1 MNVIFYQ
8 NILSMHQ
15 SAYIRALANRVERVV
30 LVVDKEMIE
39 EREKQKWNIPDFGK
53 TEIIITPGSAQIDT
67 LANIPNAIHIFSGLD
82 NPNIDKIA
90 KKVKPK
96 DDLKIGVFTESFR
109 YNEVIGIFR
118 YIKYFLLFI
127 KQKKKID
134 FILTAGSIAYRQF
147 KRIGFEEGKLYNWA
161 YITEYVNNSIEC
173 DNSLHS
179 KASLLFVGS
188 IDDRKNIMNLIAVC
202 NKLKRNSFTLKIIG
216 RGPLENDMFEAI
228 KSNSDITYIGVID
241 NKEISSYMESADLL
255 ILPSKYDG
263 WGAVVNEALMCG
275 LPVLASNHCGAK
287 DLLKD
292 GRGRIFSI
300 EENNLE
306 QVLFDFIKELPY
318 TNEKRE
324 EIKRW
329 ARGNISGEAAAEY
342 LIEIIDYVEN
352 GGVKPEAPW
361 L

>member
-1 MNVIFYQ
+1 MNIIFYQ

-15 SAYIRALANRVERVV
+15 SAYIRALANKVEKVI
-30 LVVDKEMIE
+30 LVVEKEMLD
-39 EREKQKWNIPDFGK
+39 ERKKQKWGIPDFGK
-53 TEIIITPGSAQIDT
+53 TEIIIAPNESQIDY
-67 LANIPNAIHIFSGLD
+67 LANIPDAVHIFSGLD
-82 NPNIDKIA
+82 NPILLKTA
-90 KKVKPK
+90 KNKEIRKTT
-96 DDLKIGVFTESFR
+96 KIGVFTESYR
-109 YNEVIGIFR
+109 YTGIRGKLR
-118 YIKYFLLFI
+118 YFKYKMLFL
-127 KQKKKID
+127 KHKNNID
-134 FILTAGSIAYRQF
+134 FILTTGSIAYRQF

-216 RGPLENDMFEAI
+216 RGSLENDMFEAI

-306 QVLFDFIKELPY
+306 QVLSDFIKELPC